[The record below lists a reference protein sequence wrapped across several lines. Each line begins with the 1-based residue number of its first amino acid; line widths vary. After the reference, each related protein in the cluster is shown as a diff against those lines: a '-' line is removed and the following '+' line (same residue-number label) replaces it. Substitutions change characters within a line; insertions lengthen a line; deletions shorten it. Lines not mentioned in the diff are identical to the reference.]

1 MAGESILILGVGNVL
16 MRDEGIGP
24 RIVEE
29 IERHYTLPENVSI
42 TDAGTLGLGMMY
54 LFRGVDYLLVA
65 DAVNGTGHEP
75 GTVVRITPDDFAP
88 NQVMHS
94 LHDMRLVD
102 VLQAADLVGIK
113 PETECIGVQVLD
125 IAPEEF
131 SIGLTDALEA
141 SVPRAVAA
149 VLMLLEERGA
159 IARELP
165 GLGPDAMEFRA
176 AVLDALNEMR
186 DRRANTGSS
195 ADYSA

>member
-1 MAGESILILGVGNVL
+1 MSEESILVLGVGNVL

-29 IERHYTLPENVSI
+29 IERHYSLPANVSV

-54 LFRGVDYLLVA
+54 LFRGVDYMLVA
-65 DAVNGTGHEP
+65 DAVNGTGHDP

-102 VLQAADLVGIK
+102 VLQAAELVGIK
-113 PETECIGVQVLD
+113 PETECIGVQVRD

-131 SIGLTDALEA
+131 SIGLTDELEA
-141 SVPRAVAA
+141 AVPRAVAA

-159 IARELP
+159 TPSELA
-165 GLGPDAMEFRA
+165 DADDDAVAFRSMVNEA
-176 AVLDALNEMR
+176 WSEMR
-186 DRRANTGSS
+186 DRREATGSS
-195 ADYSA
+195 ADYSG